1 METTS
6 VNIKDIVANGT
17 IATISHVIAGVV
29 YYKVIAEKGSWM
41 FPVDMND
48 REDVGTT
55 SFNSEEK
62 AITLMRY
69 IRKAIDSN
77 SLIQLK

>member
-1 METTS
+1 METT
-6 VNIKDIVANGT
+6 VNIKDIVANNT
-17 IATISHVIAGVV
+17 RANISHVIAGVI
-29 YYKVIAEKGSWM
+29 YYKVVAETGSWI

-48 REDVGTT
+48 KEDVGTT
-55 SFNSEEK
+55 SFNADEK

-69 IRKAIDSN
+69 IRLALKND